1 MNTILI
7 ILAVAVIFIYFF
19 RKDLK
24 QKFIPNKQK
33 YLTIDDQF
41 NAEKR
46 DRENEVDKILSKIG
60 KNGLKDLS
68 EEDRK
73 RLDELSKKIK

>member
-24 QKFIPNKQK
+24 QKFIPNKEK
-33 YLTIDDQF
+33 HLTIDDQF

-60 KNGLKDLS
+60 ENGLKDLS
-68 EEDRK
+68 AEDRK

>member
-60 KNGLKDLS
+60 ENGLKDLS